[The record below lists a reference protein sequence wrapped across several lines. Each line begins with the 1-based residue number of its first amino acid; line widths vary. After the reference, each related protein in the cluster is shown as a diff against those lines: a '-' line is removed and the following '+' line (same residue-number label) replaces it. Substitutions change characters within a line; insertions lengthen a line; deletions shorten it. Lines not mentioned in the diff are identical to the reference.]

1 MAIVACSGLR
11 GASRDNMSIQAVAW
25 ALEQE
30 LPARPK
36 LVLVAIANHANHVDG
51 YCWLRAETI
60 AHEAACGVRSVYR
73 FVGALERNGFIRRE
87 SRKAKNGQQLATTD
101 YWLLLDR
108 PIAGLWT
115 SRGEIDI
122 DEADDSNTISGGLE
136 LEPSANMAVGP
147 SDSPGTKPSA
157 TAGTLRDSVEPS
169 KINRGGQD
177 RIREMVQRTYK
188 PPTPKVEKPKE
199 ITGLETMAFVIE
211 GTRAWK
217 AWLAYR
223 RSIGR
228 PLNYGHAGDGPY
240 KGKTGR
246 WLPSLFPPGFELLE
260 HPDSSDESWQARNP
274 AQNGI

>member
-1 MAIVACSGLR
+1 MVEG
-11 GASRDNMSIQAVAW
+11 GAVSIQAVAW
-25 ALEQE
+25 ALEQD

-73 FVGALERNGFIRRE
+73 FVGALERNGYIRRE
-87 SRKAKNGQQLATTD
+87 SRKGKNGQQLATTD

-108 PIAGLWT
+108 PTAGLWT
-115 SRGEIDI
+115 SHAGSDVE
-122 DEADDSNTISGGLE
+122 DENGADTISSEAE
-136 LEPSANMAVGP
+136 LSPSATGAVGP
-147 SDSPGTKPSA
+147 SDSTGTKPSA
-157 TAGTLRDSVEPS
+157 TVGTLRDSVEPS

-177 RIREMVQRTYK
+177 RISEMVQRTYK
-188 PPTPKVEKPKE
+188 PPAPKIDKTVEPEKE
-199 ITGLETMAFVIE
+199 RAFVIE

-217 AWLAYR
+217 AWYQYR

-228 PLNYGHAGDGPY
+228 PINGSYNGDGPY

-260 HPDSSDESWQARNP
+260 HADASDEAWLARNLP
-274 AQNGI
+274 QNESQSGN